1 MRISTGQV
9 NTMALTAILDQ
20 QARLSQTQLQ
30 LAAGKKNLTPADDP
44 VAASKSIGL
53 DQSVSKL
60 QQYQRNMDMAE
71 SRLQLEDSTL
81 SDMTVVLNRIREIA
95 LVGNN
100 SSLTPEDRSLLANE
114 IKERQDELLSLANT
128 RDSSG
133 EYIYAG
139 YQAQTQ
145 PFSQNSSGSYNYAG
159 DSGQRFLQIGASR
172 QIAVA
177 DSGNDVFMAIKNGN
191 GTFTVTDNAAN
202 TGAGVIDPG
211 SVFNATAYD
220 GDTYTLT
227 FVSDTSYEIRDSS
240 NNLEVSG
247 TYVEGQQIAVN
258 GIQTTIKGQPLSG
271 DVFTLAP
278 STSKDVFTTVND
290 LATAFENSSSNA
302 VSTAKLN
309 NSVNRFLSDIDQAME
324 SLINVRSKAGARLS
338 TIDSQRQLNE
348 SQDIQLKKDLSELN
362 DLDYA
367 EAITQLNLQKV
378 GLEAAQQSYLRIQ
391 GLSLFNYL

>member
-145 PFSQNSSGSYNYAG
+145 PFSKNSSGSYNYAG

-191 GTFTVTDNAAN
+191 GTFAVVDNAAN
-202 TGAGVIDPG
+202 TGTGVIDPG

-227 FVSDTSYEIRDSS
+227 FLTDTTYEIRDSS

-247 TYVEGQQIAVN
+247 AYVEGQQIAVN

-290 LATAFENSSSNA
+290 LATAFENSDSNGI
-302 VSTAKLN
+302 STAKLN

-338 TIDSQRQLNE
+338 AIDSQRQLNE